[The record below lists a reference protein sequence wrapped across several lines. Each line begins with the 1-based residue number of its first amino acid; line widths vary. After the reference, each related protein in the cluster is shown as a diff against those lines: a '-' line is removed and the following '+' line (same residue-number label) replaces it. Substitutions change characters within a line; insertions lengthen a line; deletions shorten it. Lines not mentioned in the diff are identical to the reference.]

1 MSCFC
6 LSAEVLSEC
15 DEKVVTVI
23 VPVALA
29 LLGVIIVSALLFLL
43 LYCCL
48 IKCYRHKT
56 LKLILK
62 HAPEE
67 DKKEIIGCTVKS
79 LYGRNPFKKTNE
91 NVQSGPPPIPSSN
104 DPVMTDSSKVK
115 SKGQTG
121 RKKRQED
128 KEACQDR
135 LEAIEITN
143 KLMQMLD
150 ENNSG

>member
-23 VPVALA
+23 VPVALG
-29 LLGVIIVSALLFLL
+29 LLGVIIVLTLLFLL

-56 LKLILK
+56 LKLLLE
-62 HAPEE
+62 HASKE
-67 DKKEIIGCTVKS
+67 DKKEIIGCSMKS
-79 LYGRNPFKKTNE
+79 LYGRNPFKKTND
-91 NVQSGPPPIPSSN
+91 N
-104 DPVMTDSSKVK
+104 PVMTDSSKVK

-121 RKKRQED
+121 RKKRQEE